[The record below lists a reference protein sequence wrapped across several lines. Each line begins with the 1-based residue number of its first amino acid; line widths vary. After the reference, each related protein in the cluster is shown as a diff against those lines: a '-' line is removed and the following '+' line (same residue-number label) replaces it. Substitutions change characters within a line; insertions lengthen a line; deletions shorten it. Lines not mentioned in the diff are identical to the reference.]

1 LTFLTLLVMYITDGR
16 PPPNA
21 KSLPSIRPGRPA
33 ITSIVTADAPQES
46 PTAPWQAVRDAEE
59 LSTFGW
65 IPSRGKEHRVPIR
78 PYIKEG
84 AFGPEAVSAMA
95 TAFEDACT
103 ALTASAR
110 ADIAKET
117 IAAKVIELARGG
129 ETDPIVLREMVLS
142 EFGLSRVSKQP

>member
-1 LTFLTLLVMYITDGR
+1 
-16 PPPNA
+16 
-21 KSLPSIRPGRPA
+21 
-33 ITSIVTADAPQES
+33 
-46 PTAPWQAVRDAEE
+46 
-59 LSTFGW
+59 
-65 IPSRGKEHRVPIR
+65 VPIR

-95 TAFEDACT
+95 TAFDDACT

-110 ADIAKET
+110 TDIAKET

-142 EFGLSRVSKQP
+142 ELGLSRVSKQP